1 MVRRGIYCHSQ
12 SRENRAKGG
21 VNFGKLAR
29 EKYTH
34 ASAPNGGSLGWLL
47 PNQINPALANVIMNL
62 NVGSITSMPIATP
75 EGWQVIKLDD
85 KRKFK
90 VPSFEESKQQLTNA
104 VIAIER
110 AEFVQ
115 KLIEAAK
122 VE

>member
-1 MVRRGIYCHSQ
+1 
-12 SRENRAKGG
+12 
-21 VNFGKLAR
+21 
-29 EKYTH
+29 
-34 ASAPNGGSLGWLL
+34 
-47 PNQINPALANVIMNL
+47 
-62 NVGSITSMPIATP
+62 
-75 EGWQVIKLDD
+75 
-85 KRKFK
+85 

>member
-1 MVRRGIYCHSQ
+1 
-12 SRENRAKGG
+12 
-21 VNFGKLAR
+21 
-29 EKYTH
+29 
-34 ASAPNGGSLGWLL
+34 
-47 PNQINPALANVIMNL
+47 MNL

-115 KLIEAAK
+115 KLIEAGK